1 EGTRPAG
8 TEPATSRGFD
18 LEALATTEEAFDV
31 GVQAIVHCDGGAGG
45 DSEEWLLACART
57 VPDRPGEPGR
67 CLARGW
73 VLRQSVQPYLS
84 PGMEL
89 PGPFISP
96 AAAEELRLRHDAAK
110 QRLAAC
116 EEEFRKFRV
125 SANTT
130 IRQLKEAGVPET
142 QAQATQEPLPSRPAV
157 HAEGTVPLAALAD
170 IKAELRATQQELAAV
185 AHERAELSVRV
196 ERLRKEVQSTR
207 AAHTSTKDEVEAW
220 RLRCLEAE
228 AALGGAAPAATP
240 QRPAASGGTGDAPP
254 AVQLAKL
261 QQEFST
267 YRSQAVGLLRGKVE
281 TIAALKA
288 RVAEL
293 EGADSTVQ
301 AVDDSLLT
309 AAGAEYLRNVLLQYM
324 CAHDGSIR
332 RTLEA
337 TIATVLHFTPEEIRR
352 VKAARDSAAS
362 AAGVAGSIF
371 SSLGSALTSVVL
383 QAFRSF
389 PMKHPDGSPRDHGA
403 AQSARHSHSAQQPST
418 AAAVAEP
425 GKAKAPQA
433 RTEAAPAKTPKQHV
447 SDPAPTAA
455 PAQVPATVAASSQPT
470 TQQPPRVTA
479 EGHQVP
485 IGNGGV
491 GPDGQYV
498 WTQTIYDTTVHVP
511 VPAAVKSSHVTCTF
525 TPTALNLRVAVP
537 GHPPIALQG
546 TLGGD
551 VKAGDCLWTLEREAA
566 GAVLTLALEKG
577 TETWWR
583 SVLEGHPTIDAT
595 RVDSTRQVTEYDEE
609 TQATIRKLMAE
620 QHEKRLREEAAG
632 AAGAGPVPGLP

>member
-1 EGTRPAG
+1 MNGPTF
-8 TEPATSRGFD
+8 TSLTPG
-18 LEALATTEEAFDV
+18 
-31 GVQAIVHCDGGAGG
+31 Q
-45 DSEEWLLACART
+45 SARWASL
-57 VPDRPGEPGR
+57 RELQR
-67 CLARGW
+67 RWW
-73 VLRQSVQPYLS
+73 VSKRRRNSHPCS
-84 PGMEL
+84 P
-89 PGPFISP
+89 
-96 AAAEELRLRHDAAK
+96 R
-110 QRLAAC
+110 
-116 EEEFRKFRV
+116 
-125 SANTT
+125 
-130 IRQLKEAGVPET
+130 
-142 QAQATQEPLPSRPAV
+142 SRP
-157 HAEGTVPLAALAD
+157 HGTSL
-170 IKAELRATQQELAAV
+170 
-185 AHERAELSVRV
+185 
-196 ERLRKEVQSTR
+196 
-207 AAHTSTKDEVEAW
+207 
-220 RLRCLEAE
+220 
-228 AALGGAAPAATP
+228 
-240 QRPAASGGTGDAPP
+240 
-254 AVQLAKL
+254 
-261 QQEFST
+261 
-267 YRSQAVGLLRGKVE
+267 RSQ
-281 TIAALKA
+281 
-288 RVAEL
+288 
-293 EGADSTVQ
+293 
-301 AVDDSLLT
+301 
-309 AAGAEYLRNVLLQYM
+309 
-324 CAHDGSIR
+324 
-332 RTLEA
+332 
-337 TIATVLHFTPEEIRR
+337 
-352 VKAARDSAAS
+352 
-362 AAGVAGSIF
+362 
-371 SSLGSALTSVVL
+371 VL

-425 GKAKAPQA
+425 GKAKAPQT

-455 PAQVPATVAASSQPT
+455 PAQVPATVAAPSQPT

-525 TPTALNLRVAVP
+525 SPTALNLRVAVP

-609 TQATIRKLMAE
+609 TQATIRKLMVRRELPSPPPRTRTLQTTPPLPSSRAGRAAREAPAGRGCRCSGCWPSAWAAMTCPAPGKVAGCAGSCRERPSAE
-620 QHEKRLREEAAG
+620 RNAVHGTHAEGGNIPELQKTKTSFEISGWSRVRGLGQANSRHLILGQRQSWRCTVAAVSAPCCSWQG
-632 AAGAGPVPGLP
+632 SW

>member
-1 EGTRPAG
+1 MLKQPKFRMASAGAPAPELDATARLAKYKELVGKLRTALSSARADVQERDASIAALQASLAAKEGTRPAG

-142 QAQATQEPLPSRPAV
+142 QAQATQEPLPHRPAV
-157 HAEGTVPLAALAD
+157 HAEGTVPLAALTD

-207 AAHTSTKDEVEAW
+207 AAHASTKDEVEAW

-240 QRPAASGGTGDAPP
+240 QRPATSGGTGDAPP

-371 SSLGSALTSVVL
+371 SSLGSALTSVV
-383 QAFRSF
+383 
-389 PMKHPDGSPRDHGA
+389 GGGGGGEGGGA
-403 AQSARHSHSAQQPST
+403 P
-418 AAAVAEP
+418 P
-425 GKAKAPQA
+425 
-433 RTEAAPAKTPKQHV
+433 
-447 SDPAPTAA
+447 A
-455 PAQVPATVAASSQPT
+455 PAQAGPPAQA
-470 TQQPPRVTA
+470 PPPA
-479 EGHQVP
+479 P
-485 IGNGGV
+485 PGGS
-491 GPDGQYV
+491 GS
-498 WTQTIYDTTVHVP
+498 
-511 VPAAVKSSHVTCTF
+511 A
-525 TPTALNLRVAVP
+525 
-537 GHPPIALQG
+537 
-546 TLGGD
+546 LGGSSLMD
-551 VKAGDCLWTLEREAA
+551 TL
-566 GAVLTLALEKG
+566 
-577 TETWWR
+577 
-583 SVLEGHPTIDAT
+583 S
-595 RVDSTRQVTEYDEE
+595 
-609 TQATIRKLMAE
+609 
-620 QHEKRLREEAAG
+620 QHEIR
-632 AAGAGPVPGLP
+632 